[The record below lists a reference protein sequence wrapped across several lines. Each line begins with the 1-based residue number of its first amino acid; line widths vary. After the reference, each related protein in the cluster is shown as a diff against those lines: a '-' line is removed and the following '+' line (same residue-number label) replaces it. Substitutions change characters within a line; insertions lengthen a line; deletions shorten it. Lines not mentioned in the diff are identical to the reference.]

1 MDENQARVIA
11 SRMIKAAQAFVDAC
25 KGEFE
30 DDPDLWRLALL
41 DDFVRDWKEGRIPSP
56 PDSSDPEA
64 WDDAWRDVEE
74 LARLLRVAVDMA
86 EGRQSD
92 GEAA

>member
-1 MDENQARVIA
+1 M
-11 SRMIKAAQAFVDAC
+11 DAC

-56 PDSSDPEA
+56 PDSSDPAA

-74 LARLLRVAVDMA
+74 LARLLHAALNMA
-86 EGRQSD
+86 EGRQPN
-92 GEAA
+92 GEAE